1 VREGLTA
8 VISVKHPDP
17 QFEGQTKTKLGNSEV
32 RGIVESATHDKLG
45 TFFEEKSRH
54 RPESRPQGRGGRAG
68 AAAKKAEELTRR
80 KSALES
86 TALPGKLA
94 DCQTRDPEEAELF
107 VVEGDSAGGSAKQGP
122 KSEEPGDPP
131 A

>member
-45 TFFEEKSRH
+45 TFFEENPDTARKVVHKAAEAARARRRRRRPKKS
-54 RPESRPQGRGGRAG
+54 
-68 AAAKKAEELTRR
+68 
-80 KSALES
+80 
-86 TALPGKLA
+86 
-94 DCQTRDPEEAELF
+94 
-107 VVEGDSAGGSAKQGP
+107 
-122 KSEEPGDPP
+122 
-131 A
+131 